1 MMLILE
7 LFVLFNLEPES
18 IGKSLDLLMHDL
30 SFLMFSFEYLIKS
43 LKLLGKKDSL
53 IFEFHD
59 SLIGIL

>member
-1 MMLILE
+1 MMLIFE
-7 LFVLFNLEPES
+7 LFVLFDLEPES
-18 IGKSLDLLMHDL
+18 VGKSLDLLVHDL

-53 IFEFHD
+53 VFEFHD

>member
-1 MMLILE
+1 MVLIFE
-7 LFVLFNLEPES
+7 LFVLFDLEPES

-30 SFLMFSFEYLIKS
+30 SFLMFGFEYLIKS
-43 LKLLGKKDSL
+43 LKLLSKKDSL